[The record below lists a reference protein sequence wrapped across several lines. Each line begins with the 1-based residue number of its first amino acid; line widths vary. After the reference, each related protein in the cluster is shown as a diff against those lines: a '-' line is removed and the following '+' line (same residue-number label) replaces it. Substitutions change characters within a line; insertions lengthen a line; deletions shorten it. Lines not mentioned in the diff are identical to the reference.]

1 MRITEGEGG
10 RLGKG
15 RLSMAGLVP
24 ARDHRD
30 RLEQHR
36 PSSCRRHRRR
46 NHRRHPSHRGRHHRS
61 RHTHHRDHRN
71 LDDRLL
77 IHRDLTF
84 KKLISTS
91 IEPVDVNKITTTEKI
106 TMYLS
111 MNLCFE
117 SGSTLRKAARILQ
130 ERCGFGLG
138 CRKKIPVTN
147 PQKYKIEI
155 KFRFNWIFLR

>member
-1 MRITEGEGG
+1 MEMRITEGEGG

-84 KKLISTS
+84 KKLISSS
-91 IEPVDVNKITTTEKI
+91 IEPVDVKNHYNGKNYNVFVDEFVFRVWIHIKK
-106 TMYLS
+106 S
-111 MNLCFE
+111 RPDP
-117 SGSTLRKAARILQ
+117 SGKMRI
-130 ERCGFGLG
+130 RVGL
-138 CRKKIPVTN
+138 
-147 PQKYKIEI
+147 
-155 KFRFNWIFLR
+155 